1 MEAFCTVV
9 GFVTREKYK
18 TTPYILSLALVIDV
32 ILVFFFEAV
41 WSVCLP
47 LDMQGRQHIQ
57 KQQMSG
63 KLEGL

>member
-32 ILVFFFEAV
+32 ILVFF
-41 WSVCLP
+41 L
-47 LDMQGRQHIQ
+47 RQF
-57 KQQMSG
+57 
-63 KLEGL
+63 GLFAYL